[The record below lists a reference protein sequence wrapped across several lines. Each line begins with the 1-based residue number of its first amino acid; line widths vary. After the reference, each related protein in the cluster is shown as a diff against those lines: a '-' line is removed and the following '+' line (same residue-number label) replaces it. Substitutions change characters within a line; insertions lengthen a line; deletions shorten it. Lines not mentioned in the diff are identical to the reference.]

1 MRDTKMYFMA
11 IYIFICMYYVIYY
24 YYFVSFENVVQTG
37 EINYLN
43 GASIITLICEMS

>member
-11 IYIFICMYYVIYY
+11 IYIFVCMYYVIYY
-24 YYFVSFENVVQTG
+24 YFVCFVNFVKTG